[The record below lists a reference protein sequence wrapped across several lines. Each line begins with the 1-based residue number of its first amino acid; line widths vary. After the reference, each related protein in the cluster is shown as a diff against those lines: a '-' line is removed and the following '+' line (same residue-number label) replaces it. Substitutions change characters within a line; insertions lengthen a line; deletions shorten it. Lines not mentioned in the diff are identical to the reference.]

1 MTKNAY
7 FVLSITC
14 ICLSLPGNV
23 CLAQHAAGRQTTAEA
38 QQLNLPELKNIGM
51 MIGKGEPQ
59 AKYLAVWKQLVSK
72 SKNMDIHGAI
82 NLVIDEA
89 KQETNRNVNQRRSKT
104 QKYDAIKGNISQEIS
119 VNRSILSRAVGK
131 IQPIQEKI
139 YVIERG
145 NPDKFTVQ
153 KGNVINTRSEL
164 ENYVKNLEGILN
176 RMGDDSQLA
185 NLALQDALQKQ
196 QAFVQTVTEVSRTFD
211 DAAKAIIGNMKP

>member
-185 NLALQDALQKQ
+185 NLDLQNALQKQ
-196 QAFVQTVTEVSRTFD
+196 QQLIQMISSIEKTLGDSAMAVIR
-211 DAAKAIIGNMKP
+211 KIGG

>member
-1 MTKNAY
+1 
-7 FVLSITC
+7 
-14 ICLSLPGNV
+14 
-23 CLAQHAAGRQTTAEA
+23 
-38 QQLNLPELKNIGM
+38 
-51 MIGKGEPQ
+51 
-59 AKYLAVWKQLVSK
+59 
-72 SKNMDIHGAI
+72 
-82 NLVIDEA
+82 
-89 KQETNRNVNQRRSKT
+89 VNQRRSKT

-185 NLALQDALQKQ
+185 NLDLQNALQKQ
-196 QAFVQTVTEVSRTFD
+196 QQLIQMISSIEKTLGDSAMAVIR
-211 DAAKAIIGNMKP
+211 KIGG